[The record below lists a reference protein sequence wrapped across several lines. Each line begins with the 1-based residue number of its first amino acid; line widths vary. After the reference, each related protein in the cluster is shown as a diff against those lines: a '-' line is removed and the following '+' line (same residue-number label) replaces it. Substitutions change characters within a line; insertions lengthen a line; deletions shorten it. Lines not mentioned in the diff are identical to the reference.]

1 MAPGK
6 FHSVPS
12 RDECRACH
20 DSGRTE
26 ILGFTALQLSTNRDP
41 LAPHAETLTP
51 DMVTLRSLV
60 DEQRLQPAR
69 TNLVATPPRIAAADP
84 RERAVLGYLS
94 TNCGSCHNPK
104 SSIASLGMFLQHEA
118 DRDASCAPDAIA
130 TTVGQPGHWVVPT
143 APDGTSQLVHAGRP
157 ELSALL
163 HRAKSRRPSSQMPP
177 IGTVVADREAL
188 EMVSAWIAAG
198 PGSGSSAC
206 ATRRT
211 TSR

>member
-26 ILGFTALQLSTNRDP
+26 ILGFTALQLSTDRDP
-41 LAPHAETLTP
+41 LAPHAEALTP

-60 DEQRLQPAR
+60 DERRLQPAAAGA
-69 TNLVATPPRIAAADP
+69 LVATPPRIAARDA

-104 SSIASLGMFLQHEA
+104 SSIASLGLFLQHAA
-118 DRDASCAPDAIA
+118 DRPPPARPTRLPRRSDQPGTGWCPRRRTAPRSSCTPDA
-130 TTVGQPGHWVVPT
+130 
-143 APDGTSQLVHAGRP
+143 
-157 ELSALL
+157 
-163 HRAKSRRPSSQMPP
+163 PS
-177 IGTVVADREAL
+177 
-188 EMVSAWIAAG
+188 
-198 PGSGSSAC
+198 
-206 ATRRT
+206 
-211 TSR
+211 